1 MNRQEFVEL
10 MLEVKRSR
18 PKIFELEADNI
29 PTVADIESV
38 EKYFGVVFP
47 KKYKEFVLQ
56 YGGGYFA
63 FTVVYS
69 FDKQSL
75 FYIKDN
81 VTKEFISNNKF
92 FPVID
97 FETGDLAGFRINEN
111 ICDDSMSI
119 YNHENNRISDL
130 NADFYEIMAKHGL
143 GLE

>member
-1 MNRQEFVEL
+1 MNRQ
-10 MLEVKRSR
+10 
-18 PKIFELEADNI
+18 
-29 PTVADIESV
+29 
-38 EKYFGVVFP
+38 
-47 KKYKEFVLQ
+47 EFVLQ

-75 FYIKDN
+75 FYIKNN
-81 VTKEFISNNKF
+81 VTKEFISNNIF

-111 ICDDSMSI
+111 ICEDSISF
-119 YNHENNRISDL
+119 YYHEDNRISDL
-130 NADFYEIMAKHGL
+130 NADFYEIMAKHSL